1 MSIFNQIKLHA
12 LPHSKFNLS
21 HDVKL
26 SMKIGDLV
34 PILCQDIVPG
44 DKWKIDSQVFARFA
58 PMKAPILQRVDMYV
72 HFFFVPYRLIWDDF
86 EAFISPEFNSQANL
100 NGVTS
105 PVVPYFAAYP
115 NNSYHRLNLAFGVG
129 TLGDFLGLP
138 ALRFKELDSTNA
150 ITSSEPFAFNILPFR
165 AYQLVYN
172 EYYRDENVVPE
183 VEFSRSSGAYN
194 VSVDGNTPLF
204 KLRKRSWAKDYFT
217 SALPWVQ
224 RGVDVELPLSGDADV
239 FLDSS
244 MVGNG
249 SSPANQIYRDYGK
262 IAQQD
267 VRMPASFYGAGDG
280 ISVLNT
286 ASADSQTAVNPVW
299 LDPNGTLKAD
309 LSNVSMATI
318 NDLRECIA
326 LQRWMELSARV
337 GARYKE
343 MLEGHFH
350 VRSKDARLDR
360 PEYLGGG
367 KAPMTISETFQTVDS
382 SIKPLGYIG
391 GNGVGF
397 GSSMSCR
404 KFFDEHGL
412 LLGILSFR
420 PKASY
425 MQGMPRYYM
434 KKSRFDFYW
443 PSFANLGEQP
453 IMNNEIYF
461 DPSNEFGVHPT
472 DETPF
477 GYTPRYAE
485 YKFIPSSVHGDM
497 LTSLEYWH
505 LARKFSNQP
514 LLNQSFLEVSGQD
527 RIFAVNEETADH
539 LYVQVFNQIRASR
552 PMPKFG
558 TPSII

>member
-58 PMKAPILQRVDMYV
+58 PLKAPILQRVDMYV
-72 HFFFVPYRLIWDDF
+72 HFFFVPYRLIWEDF
-86 EAFISPEFNSQANL
+86 ESFISPDFNTQASL
-100 NGVTS
+100 SSATS
-105 PVVPYFAAYP
+105 PVVPHLLPRASYANMGAVKGYFK
-115 NNSYHRLNLAFGVG
+115 VG
-129 TLGDFLGLP
+129 SLGDYLGLP
-138 ALRFKELDSTNA
+138 ALRISNIPDS
-150 ITSSEPFAFNILPFR
+150 TSSENFNPSLLPFR
-165 AYQLVYN
+165 AYQLIYN

-183 VEFSRSSGAYN
+183 VEISKASGGFN
-194 VSVDGNTPLF
+194 VQQVSNLF
-204 KLRKRSWAKDYFT
+204 TLRKRSWAKDYFT

-280 ISVLNT
+280 MSVLDT
-286 ASADSQTAVNPVW
+286 GSADSQTAVNPVW